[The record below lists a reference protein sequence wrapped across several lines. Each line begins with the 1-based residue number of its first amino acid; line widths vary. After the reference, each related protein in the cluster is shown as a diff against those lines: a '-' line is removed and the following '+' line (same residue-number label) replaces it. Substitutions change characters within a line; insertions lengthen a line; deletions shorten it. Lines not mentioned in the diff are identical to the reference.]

1 MTRPAFEIRLPR
13 RWMHQSQE
21 RFAPRIR
28 DLKDTKI
35 LVVDSRH
42 SHAACFVSMRRRGVH
57 AEPELRHVAAGAR
70 SDRQSNVA
78 FQNVLLEARPLA
90 RFPQLGDMRD
100 AVA

>member
-1 MTRPAFEIRLPR
+1 
-13 RWMHQSQE
+13 MHQSQE

-28 DLKDTKI
+28 DLKGTKI
-35 LVVDSRH
+35 FVVDSRH
-42 SHAACFVSMRRRGVH
+42 SHTALSVPLPLRRRGVH